1 MGNNDFVAGDELL
14 LSNTQKDVD
23 EFFEH
28 EKVSFNCQLKQC
40 AVALHLYILNKY
52 FLIPR
57 STW

>member
-28 EKVSFNCQLKQC
+28 EKVSFNCQCKQY
-40 AVALHLYILNKY
+40 AVALIFYIFIKY

-57 STW
+57 SI